1 MRHWLC
7 WALVLVM
14 LGMAQAQSASAQT
27 PKRID
32 GQGDWTVY
40 EVTDSRGRVCY
51 LASEPS
57 NQTGNYSR
65 RDNPAVLVVRLPGKT
80 GEYATVH
87 PGYPY
92 RKDSKVKVTI
102 EGRDF
107 ELFTDGEHA
116 FTYDADD
123 ESIVEAMKRGGTM
136 TVRGTSTKGTY
147 SLDTYSLKGFTAAL
161 DAMRGACV
169 K

>member
-1 MRHWLC
+1 MRHWLRG
-7 WALVLVM
+7 ALVFMM
-14 LGMAQAQSASAQT
+14 LAMAGATSARAQT
-27 PKRID
+27 PKLI
-32 GQGDWTVY
+32 GNHGDWTVY

-51 LASEPS
+51 LASEPA

-65 RDNPAVLVVRLPGKT
+65 RDNPAVLVVRLPGKS
-80 GEYATVH
+80 GEYVTVH

-92 RKDSKVKVTI
+92 RKDSKVKVTV
-102 EGRDF
+102 EGRGF

-123 ESIVEAMKRGGTM
+123 EAMVAAMKRGSSM

-147 SLDTYSLKGFTAAL
+147 SLDTYSLKGFTAAM
-161 DAMRGACV
+161 DAMRAACV
-169 K
+169 R

>member
-1 MRHWLC
+1 MRHWLR
-7 WALVLVM
+7 WALVCVM
-14 LGMAQAQSASAQT
+14 LAVARAPSAAAQT
-27 PKRID
+27 PKLI
-32 GQGDWTVY
+32 GSHGDWTVY
-40 EVTDSRGRVCY
+40 EVTDNRGRVCY

-65 RDNPAVLVVRLPGKT
+65 RDNPAVLVVRLPGKP
-80 GEYATVH
+80 GEYVTVH

-92 RKDSKVKVTI
+92 KKDSKVKATVD
-102 EGRDF
+102 GRNF

-123 ESIVEAMKRGGTM
+123 QKVVDAMKSGSSM
-136 TVRGTSTKGTY
+136 TVRGTSTRGTY
-147 SLDTYSLKGFTAAL
+147 SLDTYSLKGFTAAY